1 MLDRP
6 TEAKSALLAE
16 PGVADALARAAA
28 AVARVDQALIGHPL
42 LAGFSVSHPAGGGA
56 SSGGRGWPGD

>member
-28 AVARVDQALIGHPL
+28 AIARLDQALTGTHCCRLFCI
-42 LAGFSVSHPAGGGA
+42 A
-56 SSGGRGWPGD
+56 PGLEEL